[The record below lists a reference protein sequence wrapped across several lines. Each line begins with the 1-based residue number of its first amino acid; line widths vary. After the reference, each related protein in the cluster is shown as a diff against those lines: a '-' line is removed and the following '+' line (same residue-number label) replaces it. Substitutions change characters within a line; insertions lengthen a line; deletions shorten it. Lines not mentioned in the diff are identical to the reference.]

1 MKNTQSMHGNKIT
14 CSAFA
19 KTTISLIFAF
29 ALSACGQRGALFIP
43 TVPEAAQRSTILNT
57 IATPAEADTQ
67 KK

>member
-1 MKNTQSMHGNKIT
+1 MKNTQSKHGNKIAHA
-14 CSAFA
+14 AF
-19 KTTISLIFAF
+19 KKSVISLILIA

-57 IATPAEADTQ
+57 LTPAEDAEVQ